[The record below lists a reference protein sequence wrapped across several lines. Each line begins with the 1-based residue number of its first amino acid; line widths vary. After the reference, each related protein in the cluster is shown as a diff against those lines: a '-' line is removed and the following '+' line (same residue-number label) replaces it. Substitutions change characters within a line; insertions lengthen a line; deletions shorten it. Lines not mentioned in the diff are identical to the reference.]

1 MLNYCVAVYNDVYSL
16 DKDVHKEVKLA
27 IMRVNMRPATKF
39 RWNNNAQREQESKK
53 PVSTGEAQTV
63 ENSAIRN
70 ETVPIVEPS
79 AHEEEHQPEQKQTS
93 RVRTQKSLSFDIA
106 EENSSVSTMD
116 AIVTSATRADAARP
130 INAKPTEVGSLK
142 HFPIAKSNFEL
153 ESFEP
158 AIIEESIPRYKVKSN
173 EAMAQP
179 NTKSAN
185 HNCDTKQPKRN
196 EQNDKNESP
205 WQKIVWQLMPETPV
219 GRALV
224 TATQRLESSGIDT
237 AALDAQ
243 VILAHILKK
252 DRAWLFA
259 HHEYLLSEEEAEK
272 FTDCVAR
279 RMAYEPVAYLI
290 GQKEFYGLNFV
301 VDQRVLIPRPETELL
316 VDSVLTYLEAW
327 VDEMP
332 IGHELCVADIGTG
345 CGAIAISIAA
355 NVPDVRVYATDISL
369 GALEIA
375 RTNIQRLDDRCQV
388 SLMQGDLLEPLRNK
402 VDMPKVDI
410 IVANLPYI
418 NSADYDDL
426 APDVRDFEPQ
436 LALEAGPQ
444 GLDSIIRLLEQ
455 APSFLNRNGIILLE
469 IGYDQGEAVVNLGK
483 ELIPDARFVELRQ
496 DYNGRDRLVTIAL

>member
-1 MLNYCVAVYNDVYSL
+1 
-16 DKDVHKEVKLA
+16 
-27 IMRVNMRPATKF
+27 MRVNMRPATKF
-39 RWNNNAQREQESKK
+39 RWNNNSQREEESKK
-53 PVSTGEAQTV
+53 PASKAEARTEDSPTTRDV
-63 ENSAIRN
+63 
-70 ETVPIVEPS
+70 TVPIVKQG
-79 AHEEEHQPEQKQTS
+79 AHVEEHQSKEEQSSRARTS
-93 RVRTQKSLSFDIA
+93 KSLSIDIT
-106 EENSSVSTMD
+106 EENSGVSMMD
-116 AIVTSATRADAARP
+116 TSHSSSTRGGT
-130 INAKPTEVGSLK
+130 AKPVNAMPTGAGPLKQFSITQSNLDIESL
-142 HFPIAKSNFEL
+142 
-153 ESFEP
+153 EP
-158 AIIEESIPRYKVKSN
+158 AIVEDSIPRYKVKSN
-173 EAMAQP
+173 EAVAEPRTKRANHDSDTHQP
-179 NTKSAN
+179 N
-185 HNCDTKQPKRN
+185 RN
-196 EQNDKNESP
+196 GLADNSESP

-259 HHEYLLSEEEAEK
+259 HHEYLLSEEEAER

-327 VDEMP
+327 ADEMP
-332 IGHELCVADIGTG
+332 IGHQLCVADIGTG
-345 CGAIAISIAA
+345 CGAIAISVAA
-355 NVPDVRVYATDISL
+355 NIPDVRVFATDISP

-402 VDMPKVDI
+402 VDMPKVDM

-418 NSADYDDL
+418 NSADYDEL

-469 IGYDQGEAVVNLGK
+469 IGYDQGEAVVSLAK
-483 ELIPDARFVELRQ
+483 ELIPNARFVELRQ